1 MVKIDADPEV
11 CIGAGLCAL
20 RIPEVFD
27 QDDDGTVI
35 LVRENPHPT
44 YRAAVEE
51 AVRSCPSGAIRLL
64 D

>member
-1 MVKIDADPEV
+1 VTVHADPEV

-20 RIPEVFD
+20 RVPEVFD
-27 QDDDGTVI
+27 QDDDGTVVI
-35 LVRENPHPT
+35 VRPDPDPA

-51 AVRSCPSGAIRLL
+51 AVRSCPSGAIRLR